1 MGLNGL
7 LDITMAVPNSD
18 ELMEFWLRRGMRRT
32 DDGVLGTEDRPVQ
45 LRITEGSYRHL
56 TELHLSCETEQDL
69 ADIAARLGALGVG
82 SDIAGTALTC
92 IDPVFGHRVLVE
104 VGAPIPLTAHEDR
117 DRGRNRAGETSRI
130 GSRSGVVLATEPRAP
145 RRLGHVVLGTPHLE
159 KATAFMFDGLGVRI
173 SDQILGGLATFGRV
187 EADHHNLLIQPCTV
201 SHFNHYAMEMDD
213 VDAIGIAGQAVLTE
227 RPDADVVGIG
237 RHFLGSNVFWYLQD
251 PSGTTFE
258 FFTDMDQI
266 LDDEAWDRDFGRR
279 DWEGADGHAP
289 FAVWGPKEPE
299 HFFMPVDLDAIGAA
313 REAAGLA

>member
-7 LDITMAVPNSD
+7 LDISMAVPNPD
-18 ELMEFWLRRGMRRT
+18 ELMEFWLRRGLRRT
-32 DDGVLGTEDRPVQ
+32 ADGVLGTEDRPVQ
-45 LRITEGSYRHL
+45 LRITEGTYRHL
-56 TELHLSCETEQDL
+56 TQLHLSCETEQDL
-69 ADIAARLGALGVG
+69 VDISGRLRLLGVDATI
-82 SDIAGTALTC
+82 SGTALSCT
-92 IDPVFGHRVLVE
+92 DPVFGHLVHIE
-104 VGAPIPLTAHEDR
+104 VGAPIPLTAHEER
-117 DRGRNRAGETSRI
+117 DRNSAGETRRT
-130 GSRSGVVLATEPRAP
+130 GSRADAVLATEPRAP

-213 VDAIGIAGQAVLTE
+213 IDAIGIAGDAVLAE
-227 RPDADVVGIG
+227 RPEANVVGIG
-237 RHFLGSNVFWYLQD
+237 RHFLGSNVFWYLED

-299 HFFMPVDLDAIGAA
+299 TFFMPVDLDAIGAA
-313 REAAGLA
+313 REAAGLD

>member
-7 LDITMAVPNSD
+7 LDISMAVPNPD
-18 ELMEFWLRRGMRRT
+18 ELMEFWLRRGLRRT
-32 DDGVLGTEDRPVQ
+32 ADGVLGTEDRPVQ
-45 LRITEGSYRHL
+45 LRITEGTYRHL
-56 TELHLSCETEQDL
+56 TQLHLSCETEQDL
-69 ADIAARLGALGVG
+69 ADISARLSLLGVDATI
-82 SDIAGTALTC
+82 SGTALTC
-92 IDPVFGHRVLVE
+92 TDPVFGHLVHIE
-104 VGAPIPLTAHEDR
+104 VGAPIPLTAHEER
-117 DRGRNRAGETSRI
+117 DRNRAGETRRTDSRADA
-130 GSRSGVVLATEPRAP
+130 VLATEPRAP

-173 SDQILGGLATFGRV
+173 SDQVLGGLATFGRV
-187 EADHHNLLIQPCTV
+187 EADHHNLLLQPCTV

-213 VDAIGIAGQAVLTE
+213 IDAIGIAGDAVLAE
-227 RPDADVVGIG
+227 RPEANVVGIG
-237 RHFLGSNVFWYLQD
+237 RHFLGSNVFWYLED

-299 HFFMPVDLDAIGAA
+299 TFFMPLDLDAIGAA
-313 REAAGLA
+313 REAAGLD

>member
-7 LDITMAVPNSD
+7 LDISMAVPD
-18 ELMEFWLRRGMRRT
+18 PVGLTEFWIRRGMHRT
-32 DDGVLGTEDRPVQ
+32 DDGVVGTEDRPVQ
-45 LRITEGSYRHL
+45 LRISEGTYRHL

-69 ADIAARLGALGVG
+69 ADIAERLGGLGVTASIG
-82 SDIAGTALTC
+82 GTALTC
-92 IDPVFGHRVLVE
+92 TDPVFGHRVLIE
-104 VGAPIPLTAHEDR
+104 VGAPIPLTAHDEAA
-117 DRGRNRAGETSRI
+117 RNRAGATERN
-130 GSRSGVVLATEPRAP
+130 GSRADAVLAAEASPP
-145 RRLGHVVLGTPHLE
+145 RRLGHIVLGTPHLE
-159 KATAFMFDGLGVRI
+159 KATAFMFEGLGVRI

-187 EADHHNLLIQPCTV
+187 EADHHNLLLQPCTV

-213 VDAIGIAGQAVLTE
+213 IDAIGLAGAAVLAE

-251 PSGTTFE
+251 PSGTIIE

-266 LDDEAWDRDFGRR
+266 HDDELWDREFGRR

-299 HFFMPVDLDAIGAA
+299 TFFMPADLDVIGAA
-313 REAAGLA
+313 REAAGLD

>member
-7 LDITMAVPNSD
+7 LDISMAVPNPD
-18 ELMEFWLRRGMRRT
+18 ELMEFWLRRGLRRT
-32 DDGVLGTEDRPVQ
+32 ADGVLGTEDRPVQ
-45 LRITEGSYRHL
+45 LRITEGTYRHL
-56 TELHLSCETEQDL
+56 TQLHLSCEAEQDL
-69 ADIAARLGALGVG
+69 ADISGRLALLGVDATI
-82 SDIAGTALTC
+82 SGTELTC
-92 IDPVFGHRVLVE
+92 TDPVFGHRVHVE
-104 VGAPIPLTAHEDR
+104 VGTPIPLTAHAER
-117 DRGRNRAGETSRI
+117 DRNRAGETGRTDSRADA
-130 GSRSGVVLATEPRAP
+130 VLATEARAP

-159 KATAFMFDGLGVRI
+159 KATAFMFAGLGVRI
-173 SDQILGGLATFGRV
+173 SDQVLGGLATFGRV

-213 VDAIGIAGQAVLTE
+213 VDAIGIAGEAVLAE
-227 RPDADVVGIG
+227 NPEANVVGIG

-251 PSGTTFE
+251 PSSTIFE

-299 HFFMPVDLDAIGAA
+299 TFFMPADLDAIGAA
-313 REAAGLA
+313 REAAGLD

>member
-7 LDITMAVPNSD
+7 LDITMAVPNPD

-56 TELHLSCETEQDL
+56 TDLHLSCETEQDL
-69 ADIAARLGALGVG
+69 ADIAARLGAMGVG
-82 SDIAGTALTC
+82 SDIAGTALSC
-92 IDPVFGHRVLVE
+92 VDPVFGHGVRIE
-104 VGAPIPLTAHEDR
+104 VGAPIPLTVHEDR
-117 DRGRNRAGETSRI
+117 DWNHVGTAVRVDQRADA
-130 GSRSGVVLATEPRAP
+130 VLAVMPRAP
-145 RRLGHVVLGTPHLE
+145 RRLGHVVLATPHLE

-173 SDQILGGLATFGRV
+173 SDQVLGGLATFGRV

-201 SHFNHYAMEMDD
+201 SHFNHYALEMDD
-213 VDAIGIAGQAVLTE
+213 VDAIGIAGQAVLAE

-251 PSGTTFE
+251 PAGTIFE

-266 LDDEAWDRDFGRR
+266 LDDDIWDRDFGRR

-299 HFFMPVDLDAIGAA
+299 SFFMPLDLDAIAA
-313 REAAGLA
+313 GREAAGLD

>member
-7 LDITMAVPNSD
+7 LDISMAVPNPD
-18 ELMEFWLRRGMRRT
+18 ELMEFWLRRGLRRT
-32 DDGVLGTEDRPVQ
+32 ADGVLGTEDRPVQ

-56 TELHLSCETEQDL
+56 TQLHLSCETEQDL
-69 ADIAARLGALGVG
+69 ADISARLSLLGVDATI
-82 SDIAGTALTC
+82 SGTALTC
-92 IDPVFGHRVLVE
+92 TDPVFGHLVHIE
-104 VGAPIPLTAHEDR
+104 VGAPIPLTAHEER
-117 DRGRNRAGETSRI
+117 DRNRAGETRRTDSRADA
-130 GSRSGVVLATEPRAP
+130 VLATEPRAP

-173 SDQILGGLATFGRV
+173 SDQVLGGLATFGRV
-187 EADHHNLLIQPCTV
+187 EADHHNLLLQPCTV

-213 VDAIGIAGQAVLTE
+213 IDAIGIAGDAVLAE
-227 RPDADVVGIG
+227 RPEANVVGIG
-237 RHFLGSNVFWYLQD
+237 RHFLGSNVFWYLED

-299 HFFMPVDLDAIGAA
+299 TFFMPLDLDAIGAA
-313 REAAGLA
+313 REAAGLD